1 MTFFHSKKNA
11 DINSK
16 LDGYF
21 RNVENRTRNRSSLQV
36 LIRSEKPGLA
46 YQYPPDS
53 AERPYHVASI
63 GKVFTSAL
71 VCMFAERGRLSLD
84 DQMIRYL
91 SRDQVENL
99 FVHRGVDYS
108 SRVTVRDLL
117 AHTSGAAD
125 YFEDPVVKG
134 IPFAKDILVNPDT
147 FWTPDMLL
155 DFSRNNQK
163 AVGRPGDVFHYSDT
177 GYILLGKIMEEVS
190 GKPFHDNLRDEFF
203 DPLGMRDSYLMFR
216 SEPANRPKAPIQKA
230 WLNGVEVSAFRSLS
244 SDWAG
249 GGIVSTASDLLKF
262 QTALRKGG
270 LVSFEM
276 LRTMETCPN
285 TFRTG
290 IRYGLGMMEIRFEK
304 LLFLLKGLPRVTGHT
319 GIFATHMFYDGT
331 SDTHVIMNFGN
342 TALMPAGFRALIRIM
357 NFVKKIP
364 D

>member
-1 MTFFHSKKNA
+1 MALFRSRENA
-11 DINSK
+11 DIRSR

-21 RNVENRTRNRSSLQV
+21 GGVEKRIRNRSSLQV
-36 LIRSEKPGLA
+36 LAHSAKLGLS
-46 YQYPPDS
+46 YHYPPGSGDT
-53 AERPYHVASI
+53 PYHVASI
-63 GKVFTSAL
+63 GKVFTAAL
-71 VCMFAERGRLSLD
+71 ACTLAERGRLSLD
-84 DQMIRYL
+84 DHIIRYL
-91 SRDQVENL
+91 SPDRVENL

-117 AHTSGAAD
+117 AHTSGASD

-155 DFSRNNQK
+155 DFSRNSQR
-163 AVGRPGDVFHYSDT
+163 AVGKPGDVFHYSDT
-177 GYILLGKIMEEVS
+177 GYILLGKIIEQVS
-190 GKPFHDNLRDEFF
+190 GKPFHDHLRDEFF